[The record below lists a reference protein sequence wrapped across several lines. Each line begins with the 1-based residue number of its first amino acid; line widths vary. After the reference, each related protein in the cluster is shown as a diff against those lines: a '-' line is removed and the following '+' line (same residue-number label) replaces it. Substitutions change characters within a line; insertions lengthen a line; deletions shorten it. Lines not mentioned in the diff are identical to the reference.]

1 MQSKI
6 FFILFC
12 TINPT
17 KSKNREYERWYD
29 WFAYNLEGLVLKFLM
44 KRRTVKSYDFKLNLG
59 FKLHALFNVEDQ
71 SVLKSAKDAF
81 EEEHMAN

>member
-1 MQSKI
+1 
-6 FFILFC
+6 
-12 TINPT
+12 
-17 KSKNREYERWYD
+17 
-29 WFAYNLEGLVLKFLM
+29 M
-44 KRRTVKSYDFKLNLG
+44 KRRTVKSCDFKLNLG